1 MIITP
6 VTHDERKPRGE
17 NAALVA
23 RLIETGET
31 LLVEEANAQGI
42 YTAGRKAG
50 VTVHISKRE
59 SGFVVWVD
67 GEKET
72 K

>member
-1 MIITP
+1 MKITA

-17 NAALVA
+17 NAALIA

-31 LLVEEANAQGI
+31 VLVEEANAQGI
-42 YTAGRKAG
+42 YTAGRAAG
-50 VTVHISKRE
+50 VKVHISKRE
-59 SGFVVWVD
+59 TGFVVWVESE
-67 GEKET
+67 EK